1 MFTPIPHDAVVAAV
15 LTLRDAIAAGDW
27 RPDTIVGIGRG
38 GLVPAVYLSH
48 AIDVPMRSIDLSAR
62 DSDAVTQ
69 AGLTA
74 IAARSRAGERLLFLD
89 DINDSGRTITHLR
102 GALAAAGAVEG
113 AVRFAMLIDNLSSAE
128 RIEYS
133 ARVIDRAVTKDWFVF
148 PWEAVAPAATLAEEA
163 VEDPDRLALHDGE

>member
-1 MFTPIPHDAVVAAV
+1 MPIFTPIPQHEFVAAIHI
-15 LTLRDAIAAGDW
+15 LAAKLVEDTEW
-27 RPDTIVGIGRG
+27 KPDYINGIGRG
-38 GLVPAVYLSH
+38 GLVPAVFHSH
-48 AIDVPMRSIDLSAR
+48 AIGLPTLSVDYSSQVKDFA
-62 DSDAVTQ
+62 DEPLVK
-69 AGLTA
+69 L
-74 IAARSRAGERLLFLD
+74 AARTRNGERLLFLD

-148 PWEAVAPAATLAEEA
+148 PWEAVAPAAAIAEDAAEVPERIA
-163 VEDPDRLALHDGE
+163 